1 MLEDRSYLAAV
12 YNEEVHYFEDGEW
25 KDIDNTLQWD
35 PMLCVYR
42 NTAGEAE
49 VHFAENSGQDQLVLV
64 ERDGFSVSWNIS
76 PKTFESVQP
85 ELLDR
90 KQLASM
96 PDFLGDSLQS
106 GETQSALKNDGAP
119 DGLAAGDKGTSK
131 ADDSSDKEG
140 VDSEESQPSRFQVQQ
155 ADRPMQKRRSADN
168 PQTPEEIKRYNMEQ
182 SAAPNVNSQGIYEEI
197 LPGIDVQYE
206 LMSNKVKE
214 NVILKNREAAGTPF
228 VFTFQH
234 PGLSASLEE
243 DGSIRLFSRENPQET
258 AFTFSVPYLYDNNG
272 EMSSG
277 VRYELSEGDNEDE
290 SVLSFALD
298 QQWLT
303 DRKSVV

>member
-1 MLEDRSYLAAV
+1 MKRRGYWWNRAVSVVLCMSIAVTGLPLRGVAAEESTAPPTQDIVENIPPEEELIFPIVEEIPEKRDAYSKHFMLEDRSYLAAV

-106 GETQSALKNDGAP
+106 GETQSALK
-119 DGLAAGDKGTSK
+119 K
-131 ADDSSDKEG
+131 
-140 VDSEESQPSRFQVQQ
+140 
-155 ADRPMQKRRSADN
+155 
-168 PQTPEEIKRYNMEQ
+168 
-182 SAAPNVNSQGIYEEI
+182 
-197 LPGIDVQYE
+197 
-206 LMSNKVKE
+206 
-214 NVILKNREAAGTPF
+214 
-228 VFTFQH
+228 
-234 PGLSASLEE
+234 
-243 DGSIRLFSRENPQET
+243 
-258 AFTFSVPYLYDNNG
+258 
-272 EMSSG
+272 
-277 VRYELSEGDNEDE
+277 
-290 SVLSFALD
+290 
-298 QQWLT
+298 